1 MPTSFIRSTID
12 FFQSSFSELLAAR
25 PSRIA
30 ATSTAG
36 AAAAVGAGGVAAA
49 GAEVDAEGVG
59 AADIV
64 PLGATVEVT
73 GLPPDAGAGAAWPN
87 IFDIRLVNIPITR
100 NSKACQMKLPALLLL
115 LNPDGRIKVRAKKIR
130 RCTANRSRFGRH

>member
-12 FFQSSFSELLAAR
+12 FFQSSFSGLLAAR

-49 GAEVDAEGVG
+49 VTAGAAEVDAEE
-59 AADIV
+59 
-64 PLGATVEVT
+64 LGLQISCRW
-73 GLPPDAGAGAAWPN
+73 GQ
-87 IFDIRLVNIPITR
+87 RL
-100 NSKACQMKLPALLLL
+100 K
-115 LNPDGRIKVRAKKIR
+115 
-130 RCTANRSRFGRH
+130 

>member
-100 NSKACQMKLPALLLL
+100 NSKAGQMKLPALLLL
-115 LNPDGRIKVRAKKIR
+115 LNPDGRIKVRAEKIR
-130 RCTANRSRFGRH
+130 SCTANRFEGC